1 MTMKTMMNGTTED
14 MIDNTIGNTTKA
26 TAAVMPLRTHW
37 NSRELADAVPLRLSQ
52 LVDFSI
58 DTLRA
63 CDRASAN
70 AAALHGTRR
79 STSFLPAPAL
89 TPFRTR

>member
-1 MTMKTMMNGTTED
+1 MKIHSLHSLRT
-14 MIDNTIGNTTKA
+14 
-26 TAAVMPLRTHW
+26 VMPLHTHW
-37 NSRELADAVPLRLSQ
+37 DSQQLADAVPLRLSQ
-52 LVDFSI
+52 LLDFSA

-70 AAALHGTRR
+70 AEALRGTKR
-79 STSFLPAPAL
+79 STTFLPPQSL